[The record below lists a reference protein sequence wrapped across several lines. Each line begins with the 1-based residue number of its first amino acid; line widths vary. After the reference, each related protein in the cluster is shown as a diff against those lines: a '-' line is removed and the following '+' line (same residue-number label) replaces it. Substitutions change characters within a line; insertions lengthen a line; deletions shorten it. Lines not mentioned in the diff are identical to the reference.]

1 MNSAVKKRAIM
12 LGEYISENK
21 VTVRAAA
28 KIFKVSKSTVHKDI
42 TERLE
47 IIDHR
52 LFLKV
57 RKVLQQNKD
66 ERHIR
71 GGLATREKYALLKA
85 RAAMYQKTKS

>member
-1 MNSAVKKRAIM
+1 MNSAVKNRAIM

-57 RKVLQQNKD
+57 ML
-66 ERHIR
+66 
-71 GGLATREKYALLKA
+71 
-85 RAAMYQKTKS
+85 

>member
-66 ERHIR
+66 ERHIC
-71 GGLATREKYALLKA
+71 GGLATKEKYEKIKNADF
-85 RAAMYQKTKS
+85 T